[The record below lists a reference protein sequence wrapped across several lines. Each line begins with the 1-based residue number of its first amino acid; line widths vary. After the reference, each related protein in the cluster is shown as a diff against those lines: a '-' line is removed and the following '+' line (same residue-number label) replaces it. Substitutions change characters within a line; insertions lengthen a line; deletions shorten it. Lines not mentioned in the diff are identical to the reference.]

1 MTDMRNEMDSDLDQ
15 NYSLNSNV
23 DPKNM
28 QELTIYVSFSLLST
42 TKNTIQQQKQHPNT
56 TTPPTPKFPSSPSF
70 PYQVQNLLQ
79 NVQDKFQTMSDQI
92 ITRIDDMG
100 NRIDDLEK
108 SIADLMNQA
117 GVEGPGPEK

>member
-1 MTDMRNEMDSDLDQ
+1 MTDLKNDLDSDLDQ
-15 NYSLNSNV
+15 NYSLNSNA
-23 DPKNM
+23 DPKNV
-28 QELTIYVSFSLLST
+28 QELTIYVSLFQLVRYL
-42 TKNTIQQQKQHPNT
+42 
-56 TTPPTPKFPSSPSF
+56 PKREGNWNFDF
-70 PYQVQNLLQ
+70 LQVQTLLQ

-117 GVEGPGPEK
+117 GVEGAEK

>member
-1 MTDMRNEMDSDLDQ
+1 MTDLRNEMDSDLDQ
-15 NYSLNSNV
+15 NYSLNSNA

-28 QELTIYVSFSLLST
+28 QELTIY
-42 TKNTIQQQKQHPNT
+42 
-56 TTPPTPKFPSSPSF
+56 
-70 PYQVQNLLQ
+70 

>member
-1 MTDMRNEMDSDLDQ
+1 MIAFLYFYTVPQRSHRMTDLRNEMDSDLDQ
-15 NYSLNSNV
+15 NYSLNSNA

-28 QELTIYVSFSLLST
+28 QELTIY
-42 TKNTIQQQKQHPNT
+42 
-56 TTPPTPKFPSSPSF
+56 
-70 PYQVQNLLQ
+70 VQNLLQ

-117 GVEGPGPEK
+117 GIEGQGPEK

>member
-1 MTDMRNEMDSDLDQ
+1 MTDLRNEMDSDLDQ
-15 NYSLNSNV
+15 NYSLNSNA

-28 QELTIYVSFSLLST
+28 QELTIY
-42 TKNTIQQQKQHPNT
+42 
-56 TTPPTPKFPSSPSF
+56 
-70 PYQVQNLLQ
+70 

-117 GVEGPGPEK
+117 GVEGTAPEK

>member
-1 MTDMRNEMDSDLDQ
+1 MRNEMDSDLDQ
-15 NYSLNSNV
+15 NYSLNSNA

-28 QELTIYVSFSLLST
+28 QELTIYVSFSFACCQTQYKST
-42 TKNTIQQQKQHPNT
+42 KYNNIIQKPQ
-56 TTPPTPKFPSSPSF
+56 PPLF

>member
-15 NYSLNSNV
+15 NYSLNSNA

-28 QELTIYVSFSLLST
+28 QELTIYVSFLFACYQTQYESLKYNNIIQKPQRPLSRT
-42 TKNTIQQQKQHPNT
+42 
-56 TTPPTPKFPSSPSF
+56 PSF